1 MMVITNICAT
11 SVAKVFWHLQEFK
24 LHRAGHTGV
33 KPYKCGQCEV
43 ASFADVHRLNHY
55 LKSCGKLNAFQC
67 NQCGKMYS
75 DQKSLSTHV
84 SDTHNK
90 TERKCALCPN
100 AVYTS
105 EGGYY
110 THMRMKHQIGRNG
123 RKLQDVLKEW
133 QGQETEDSDE
143 EITDND
149 DNEKSDKRKKKRH
162 EEKKQTPKRKR
173 TDSSDEENT
182 PQSKKKRSDDNKQTP
197 KWKAS
202 ESSDEE
208 NTPQSKNKKTNPEN
222 KSTKNQA
229 SQDNKKLKPTTL
241 DKKRASKSTS
251 GKKTSEPEE
260 KNTQKMVYHCPMPKC
275 NRLKFDDE
283 QLYFKHLVKQHK
295 IRG

>member
-11 SVAKVFWHLQEFK
+11 SVAEVFWHLQEFK

-43 ASFADVHRLNHY
+43 ASFADVHRLNHH

-149 DNEKSDKRKKKRH
+149 DNKKSDKRKKKRH

-251 GKKTSEPEE
+251 GKKTTEPEE

-275 NRLKFDDE
+275 NRLEFDDE
-283 QLYFKHLVKQHK
+283 QLYFKHLVKQQK